1 MTAEEFR
8 EKQDFEYEHF
18 LELTDSGNKPDY
30 YNIEQFAENYHQAK
44 LKLLGI
50 GDVSKRFSIG
60 EKVIWKERYYL
71 IQRDNGKK
79 KVLIKNTEESKWV
92 YRDEVNAC

>member
-50 GDVSKRFSIG
+50 ANVSNSLPPAEEVYDNCDTMHF
-60 EKVIWKERYYL
+60 EDFKEWYEGYE
-71 IQRDNGKK
+71 Q
-79 KVLIKNTEESKWV
+79 
-92 YRDEVNAC
+92 